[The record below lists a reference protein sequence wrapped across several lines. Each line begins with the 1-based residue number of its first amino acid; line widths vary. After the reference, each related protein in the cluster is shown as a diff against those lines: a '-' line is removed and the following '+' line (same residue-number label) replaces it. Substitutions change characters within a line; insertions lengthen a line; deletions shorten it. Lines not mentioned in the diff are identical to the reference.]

1 MLRQHRVFGSE
12 YKRTSAVQ
20 LQETGQYTQHL
31 TISKTAEYVE
41 QVDEESFCKRLPKD
55 DI

>member
-1 MLRQHRVFGSE
+1 MLRQHRIFGSE

-20 LQETGQYTQHL
+20 FQETGQYTQHL
-31 TISKTAEYVE
+31 TISKTAEDVE
-41 QVDEESFCKRLPKD
+41 QVDEKFFCKRLPKN